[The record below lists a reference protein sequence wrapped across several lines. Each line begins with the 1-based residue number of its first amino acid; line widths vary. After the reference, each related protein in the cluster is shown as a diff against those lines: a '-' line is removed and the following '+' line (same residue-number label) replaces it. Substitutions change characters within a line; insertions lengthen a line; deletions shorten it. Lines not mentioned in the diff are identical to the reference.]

1 MDIPV
6 DLNVTSDLPVH
17 PSAMK
22 CFEYLNGDAIVGNKV
37 FFGLLANAARVCI
50 RYPENTGKQYQ
61 TQVKKIYE
69 YMEEQKFGSSFSEFW
84 YLVEGKNFFP
94 DLLAFTLKMRI
105 GKSLKPASMAT
116 KRAFLDGWLF
126 LISLVAHLDPGHD
139 YSFPY
144 ERVSVLYNGMDYQI
158 QQQTVDMRAEVLDRG
173 TLLNMIQSHF
183 GTHSEQRAILGIYT
197 CLPLRDDLQ
206 LLWVPGLS
214 GDEVY
219 RTVANEYKESLLL
232 TTGKEVYIY
241 IAHSKTIKQGH
252 LYHLTNP
259 RAAQFVFDY
268 LSRAP
273 VITMKYPFGTEKNS
287 WRICNWTG
295 QMGIKMVLKG
305 PKGKMVT
312 RRAGIDY
319 FRRVNKAAETAS
331 DDPVQIGQNLA
342 DSAHTAMTAL
352 KYRADNNYYLP
363 NCVPAIIY
371 VNDPPKCVPATCYAN
386 DQD

>member
-1 MDIPV
+1 
-6 DLNVTSDLPVH
+6 
-17 PSAMK
+17 
-22 CFEYLNGDAIVGNKV
+22 
-37 FFGLLANAARVCI
+37 
-50 RYPENTGKQYQ
+50 
-61 TQVKKIYE
+61 
-69 YMEEQKFGSSFSEFW
+69 MEEQKFGSSFSEFW

-158 QQQTVDMRAEVLDRG
+158 QQQTVDMRAEVLDRA

-183 GTHSEQRAILGIYT
+183 DPHSEQRAILGIYT

-232 TTGKEVYIY
+232 TTGKKVYIY

-252 LYHLTNP
+252 LYHLTDP
-259 RAAQFVFDY
+259 RAVQFVMDY
-268 LSRAP
+268 LGRAP

-295 QMGIKMVLKG
+295 QMGIKMILKG
-305 PKGKMVT
+305 PKGKILT

-319 FRRVNKAAETAS
+319 FRRVNKAAETSS
-331 DDPVQIGQNLA
+331 DDPVQIGENLA
-342 DSAHTAMTAL
+342 DSAHSAMTAL
-352 KYRADNNYYLP
+352 KYRASVPRQVPGMPP
-363 NCVPAIIY
+363 NHVSCVLHY
-371 VNDPPKCVPATCYAN
+371 GDPGWVDPI
-386 DQD
+386 